1 MILTVVIKEQFLA
14 VLQKNKNAPTDYT
27 DGCQRAKAVFHR
39 QTMLSH
45 ALMVSTA
52 KAFLNSY
59 GAYQIIFK
67 YFSLITTLIVFIEVF
82 HV

>member
-1 MILTVVIKEQFLA
+1 MILTVVRKEHFLA

-27 DGCQRAKAVFHR
+27 DGFQRAKAVFHR
-39 QTMLSH
+39 QTVLNP
-45 ALMVSTA
+45 ALMVTTA
-52 KAFLNSY
+52 KYFLNSC

-67 YFSLITTLIVFIEVF
+67 YFSLITTLIIFIEVF